1 MADATTPTQIDGS
14 SAFLEH
20 SQHFL
25 LAVSKLFREVFQTA
39 AGSAALVVLL
49 QKKCIL
55 QDTLNMFSIKSNAQP
70 LFTLVVTGGSGD
82 RQ

>member
-1 MADATTPTQIDGS
+1 MPEHQSESMAVKDN
-14 SAFLEH
+14 
-20 SQHFL
+20 SQQFP
-25 LAVSKLFREVFQTA
+25 LAISKLFHEAPQIA

-70 LFTLVVTGGSGD
+70 SFTLVVTSGSDD
-82 RQ
+82 R